1 MEGKSMIELV
11 DGYYIEVDP
20 LCYTLKKQVGTDKK
34 GKPTYKVCGYM
45 SSIKSC
51 VKRCID
57 LIQREKLSEGIYT
70 LTEALKVLES
80 GENEVKQLLKKAIKE
95 MEDVSI

>member
-1 MEGKSMIELV
+1 
-11 DGYYIEVDP
+11 
-20 LCYTLKKQVGTDKK
+20 
-34 GKPTYKVCGYM
+34 M

>member
-1 MEGKSMIELV
+1 LELIKKESLLIRFADICQALKVASSVVLTLYRGKS
-11 DGYYIEVDP
+11 Y
-20 LCYTLKKQVGTDKK
+20 
-34 GKPTYKVCGYM
+34 
-45 SSIKSC
+45 
-51 VKRCID
+51 
-57 LIQREKLSEGIYT
+57 QRVFTT